1 MNKSEKR
8 MLREVERQRRFVMR
22 KRPLKWWLIKQ
33 VENRCIKAGL
43 PFWEAD
49 CSYLEG
55 CSIFKVI
62 RDLITCKRDVK
73 RYLKEQEAEQQ

>member
-1 MNKSEKR
+1 
-8 MLREVERQRRFVMR
+8 MLREVNRQRRFVMR

-33 VENRCIKAGL
+33 VENRCISAGL

-49 CSYLEG
+49 CSYLEC